1 MTARHKNVK
10 YQVTYATPIKGV
22 LQMRESIYGP
32 LTSSLMTNCLLDTT
46 LEQQRNKLPFTSII
60 YIYYLQTKQD

>member
-1 MTARHKNVK
+1 MTAPHKNVK
-10 YQVTYATPIKGV
+10 YQVIYATPIKGM
-22 LQMRESIYGP
+22 LQIRESIYHP
-32 LTSSLMTNCLLDTT
+32 LTSSLMTNCLLDT